1 MSKISSLVEE
11 IAAPIAEQCG
21 CSLWDV
27 EYVRE
32 AGSWYLRVYI
42 DKTDGVSIQDCE
54 MISRLLD
61 PILDEKDFIPN
72 SYTFEV
78 CSAGADRVLK
88 RPSDYPLFY
97 GHSVDIR
104 LYKPV
109 NGAKSFTGM
118 LKNYSDSGIL
128 LSIHDQEIQ
137 FAMEDV
143 AQVRLHV
150 DF

>member
-88 RPSDYPLFY
+88 RPSDFPLFY

>member
-88 RPSDYPLFY
+88 RPSDFPLFY

-109 NGAKSFTGM
+109 NGAKSFTGI

>member
-88 RPSDYPLFY
+88 RPSDFPLFY

-109 NGAKSFTGM
+109 NGAKSFTGI

-137 FAMEDV
+137 FALEDV

>member
-137 FAMEDV
+137 FALEDV

>member
-11 IAAPIAEQCG
+11 LARPVAEQCG

-27 EYVRE
+27 EYIRE
-32 AGSWYLRVYI
+32 AGAWYLRVYI
-42 DKTDGVSIQDCE
+42 DKPDGVSIQDCE
-54 MISRLLD
+54 QISKLLD
-61 PILDEKDFIPN
+61 TILDEKDFIQN

-88 RPSDYPLFY
+88 RPGDYPLFY

-104 LYKPV
+104 LYKPI
-109 NGAKSFTGM
+109 GGSKAFTGI
-118 LKNYSDSGIL
+118 LKSYSDSGITVL
-128 LSIHDQEIQ
+128 INDAELS
-137 FAMEDV
+137 FAHEDI

>member
-88 RPSDYPLFY
+88 RPSAYPLFY

-109 NGAKSFTGM
+109 NGAKSFTGI

>member
-1 MSKISSLVEE
+1 MSKISSMVEE
-11 IAAPIAEQCG
+11 IAGPITEQCG

-42 DKTDGVSIQDCE
+42 DKQDGVSIQDCE
-54 MISRLLD
+54 KISRLLD

-88 RPSDYPLFY
+88 RPADFPLFY
-97 GHSVDIR
+97 GHPVDIR

-109 NGAKSFTGM
+109 NNAKSFTGL
-118 LKNYSDSGIL
+118 LKSYSDSGIL
-128 LSIHDQEIQ
+128 LSIQDKEML
-137 FAMEDV
+137 FALEDV

>member
-88 RPSDYPLFY
+88 RPSDFPLFY

-137 FAMEDV
+137 FALEDV